1 MEVLDAIRLRRAVR
15 SYSNEPIDDATIRR
29 LIDAAVLAPSAV
41 NSQPWAFVVVQGK
54 ELLRSL
60 SDRAK
65 AHWLATSAAD
75 PHFAH
80 LREMLSPP
88 SFNIFYDAGTLL
100 VICAVNDGRAAA
112 EDCCLAA
119 ENLMLAATSLGLA
132 TCPIGLARPLLN
144 LRETKA
150 ELGVPADV
158 FPVLPII
165 VGRPRGETPP
175 TPRAAPRILSWKR
188 AAGAAGATVSTRS
201 RSKKRPQ

>member
-15 SYSNEPIDDATIRR
+15 SYADEPLDDATIRR

-41 NSQPWAFVVVQGK
+41 NSQPWAFAVVQDK
-54 ELLRSL
+54 ALLRSL

-80 LREMLSPP
+80 LREMLAPP
-88 SFNIFYDAGTLL
+88 SFNIFYDAGSLI
-100 VICAVNDGRAAA
+100 VICAANDGRAAA

-144 LRETKA
+144 LPATKA

-175 TPRAAPRILSWKR
+175 TPRNAPRIVSWKR
-188 AAGAAGATVSTRS
+188 SAGDDEATASMTSRAKKRS
-201 RSKKRPQ
+201 R